1 MLNGDGNEN
10 GKKLIVLI
18 SEKTTF
24 PRARHFFLHFF
35 AAVCEASSLLR
46 RLHCLLENEW
56 ENGVD
61 WRIQI
66 QFEYGMVG
74 EL

>member
-10 GKKLIVLI
+10 GKKIN
-18 SEKTTF
+18 SSNQRKNNF

-35 AAVCEASSLLR
+35 AAVYEASSLLR